1 MRTVKHPADDHA
13 TYNKALP
20 SVDANYKIN
29 SHLSVFAQAAKG
41 YLTPPLNVFYAQ
53 IINTVQPS
61 TTDNYQIGT
70 VYQHGWLSADI
81 DLYDLQYQNYIAST
95 VIGTNTLYTNQG
107 NATFEGVEVEATAQ
121 VGAGFALY
129 GNGSL
134 NHATYHNG
142 ASVAQAP
149 RRTAVAGVLFDRRNV
164 ALADDRLDASFLI
177 KDVGPQ
183 YGVDT
188 GFVNRFP
195 IKSYDTT
202 DVAMHYLL
210 PLQHNRHLDLGV
222 QVTNLF
228 NNTSLIGYAGAAAGN
243 GEPLYWV
250 NPGRGVF
257 FSISARL

>member
-1 MRTVKHPADDHA
+1 MDV
-13 TYNKALP
+13 
-20 SVDANYKIN
+20 NYKIN

-53 IINTVQPS
+53 IVNTVQPS

-70 VYQHGWLSADI
+70 VYQHGWLSADA
-81 DLYDLQYQNYIAST
+81 DFYDLQYQNYIASS

-107 NATFEGVEVEATAQ
+107 NATFEGIELEATAQ
-121 VGAGFALY
+121 VGLGFALY
-129 GNGSL
+129 ANGSL

-149 RRTAVAGVLFDRRNV
+149 RRTAVAGVLFDRKGV
-164 ALADDRLDASFLI
+164 LLVGDKLDASFLI

-183 YGVDT
+183 YSLDT
-188 GFVNRFP
+188 GFVDKFP

-202 DVAMHYLL
+202 DAAVHYLL
-210 PLQHNRHLDLGV
+210 PLQQGRRHLDLGV

-243 GEPLYWV
+243 GAPLYWV
-250 NPGRGVF
+250 NAGRGVF
-257 FSISARL
+257 FSVSARL